1 MLNAHFQSAIAL
13 EGQLFGAHS
22 HFRLA
27 IGERALSL
35 GGLVTVMLGSLLLVL
50 FRKRFLL
57 AGIAVSWG
65 MAGALWAQESLLT
78 DRLPEQSMSGL
89 QSLLERAMTQSSSIQ
104 IRDLVEENYE
114 GRGLVSES
122 GKQIKLGSSLSYRK
136 EQDLEADDS
145 DIRDRV
151 YYSLTLSKALY
162 HWGALE
168 ANKEKGELSLRM
180 EELKTFEA
188 YRNLA
193 LDVRRR
199 YLNILIA
206 RKDIELSEKNLEL
219 YRSQLEQAEERF
231 KSGTASTVQ
240 VHALSLSV
248 NKSELDVLRKENG
261 FQDQVDYLARLVGM
275 KSSEIEQDFV
285 GGVPKRD
292 SLETE
297 EIQSLENYFDGGVD
311 RSSSIEQSS
320 KAVEY
325 YEKDLH
331 IANQRRKPKIGMSIG
346 LSQYDLDSRG
356 ARRPEEIV
364 YGGVSISWSIFDGAA
379 TRGYKKSAIAQLEE
393 MNARFEDAKSTYRF
407 DLERAQRLLDL
418 NSRVLKRDETALEL
432 SERHVAEA
440 TKDFEEGRVTFD
452 VLGNTQKN
460 FMTQDSQTNRSRAA
474 YFNSL
479 AEMASL
485 LGFDPFAQKF
495 IASRTE

>member
-1 MLNAHFQSAIAL
+1 MSD
-13 EGQLFGAHS
+13 QLLGACF

-35 GGLVTVMLGSLLLVL
+35 GVLVTVMLGSFSLVSFRNKSL
-50 FRKRFLL
+50 F
-57 AGIAVSWG
+57 AGIAVSWA
-65 MAGALWAQESLLT
+65 MAGNLWAQESLLT
-78 DRLPEQSMSGL
+78 DRLPERSMAGL
-89 QSLLERAMTQSSSIQ
+89 QELLETAMTQSSSIQ

-114 GRGLVSES
+114 GRGLVSKS
-122 GKQIKLGSSLSYRK
+122 GKQMKLGSSLSYRK
-136 EQDLEADDS
+136 EQDFEDEES
-145 DIRDRV
+145 EIRDRV

-168 ANKEKGELSLRM
+168 ANKDKGELSLRM

-206 RKDIELSEKNLEL
+206 RKDIELSEKILEL
-219 YRSQLEQAEERF
+219 YRNQLEQTEERF
-231 KSGTASTVQ
+231 KSGTASAVQ
-240 VHALSLSV
+240 VHALTLSV

-275 KSSEIEQDFV
+275 ESSEIERNFV
-285 GGVPKRD
+285 GGIPKRD
-292 SLETE
+292 SLEGE
-297 EIQSLENYFDGGVD
+297 EIRSLENHFDGGVD

-320 KAVEY
+320 KEVEY
-325 YEKDLH
+325 YEKDLL

-346 LSQYDLDSRG
+346 LTQYDLDSRG

-364 YGGVSISWSIFDGAA
+364 FGGVSISWNIFDGAA
-379 TRGYKKSAIAQLEE
+379 TRGYKQSAIAQLEE

-407 DLERAQRLLDL
+407 NLERAQRLLDL
-418 NSRVLKRDETALEL
+418 NARVLTRDETALEL
-432 SERHVAEA
+432 SERHVADS

-452 VLGNTQKN
+452 VLDSTKRSY
-460 FMTQDSQTNRSRAA
+460 MTQDSQTNRSRAA
-474 YFNSL
+474 YLNSL